1 MNPEESK
8 ERPSQKQEPSPD
20 RNSVQNDDRD
30 YDRNNDRQLEARIGG
45 DSVDCAAPLSCGA
58 EPAESESAQA
68 EGFSHVRSSQERPS
82 NGRASNGRTSQG
94 DASSSRSSAELEHND
109 PQFSLRSLRAEA
121 EIYAISKTL
130 EYTGWN
136 RRRAAQLLS
145 ISYRGIL
152 YKIRQHNLTPRSV
165 HAAVEQV
172 SQVVKAE

>member
-1 MNPEESK
+1 MNPEEIK
-8 ERPSQKQEPSPD
+8 PNTEPGSGEELQAKPG
-20 RNSVQNDDRD
+20 V
-30 YDRNNDRQLEARIGG
+30 EAAEG
-45 DSVDCAAPLSCGA
+45 APGA
-58 EPAESESAQA
+58 EGEEP
-68 EGFSHVRSSQERPS
+68 VR
-82 NGRASNGRTSQG
+82 RARG
-94 DASSSRSSAELEHND
+94 SRSAGVEAQND

-165 HAAVEQV
+165 QAAVEQV
-172 SQVVKAE
+172 NRVNQAVKAE